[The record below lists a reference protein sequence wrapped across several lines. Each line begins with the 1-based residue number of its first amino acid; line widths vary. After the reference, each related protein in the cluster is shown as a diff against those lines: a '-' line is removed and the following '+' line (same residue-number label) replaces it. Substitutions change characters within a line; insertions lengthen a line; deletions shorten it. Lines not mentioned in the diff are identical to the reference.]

1 MAKSNLIPF
10 IILVLVLGV
19 LAVVGFVA
27 YSIATEVSNTTRQKL
42 ERKNVSFSRDGM
54 KVGVKSKSQEQQEDS
69 AQSVLTKVWNNAAFP
84 NYKSPVLGWG
94 QAQGNKTPTPVEKRN
109 P

>member
-10 IILVLVLGV
+10 IILVIVLAV

-42 ERKNVSFSRDGM
+42 ERKNVSFSKEGM
-54 KVGVKSKSQEQQEDS
+54 KVGVKHKTQEEQED
-69 AQSVLTKVWNNAAFP
+69 
-84 NYKSPVLGWG
+84 
-94 QAQGNKTPTPVEKRN
+94 QAQRYDTMFGRLRWRLMES
-109 P
+109 